1 MAAMERPELERH
13 GPLAGI
19 RVLDFTRV
27 LSGPYCTAL
36 LADLG
41 AEVVKVESPQG
52 DEYRRIGPFREGE
65 SALFQLVNRNK
76 LGIALDLKQPH
87 DVAVARRLAAE
98 ADVVVENFRPGVAA
112 RLGIGHADL
121 AALNPRLVYASIS
134 GFGQSG
140 AAADL
145 PAFDLVAQAKSG
157 LMAMTGEPD
166 GPPAKVGE
174 SIGDLAAGLFASW
187 SILAALLERTRTGRG
202 RYLDIAMVDSLVSL
216 MPTAVAQWMFGT
228 TAPIRTGNRHPLS
241 TPFAAF
247 RARDGHVVICVLSHA
262 QFARLAACIGQP
274 ELAQDPRFADDEGRT
289 AHEPFLRACIERWL
303 RDLAG
308 AEAVAALSAAGVPAA
323 TVDDPA
329 TVFGG
334 RHVAERALLPAIE
347 HPRLGT
353 IRAMEQPVHFEGMP
367 RGRQRPAPAL
377 GADTQGVLARWLDA
391 GAGARHDRGDQP

>member
-1 MAAMERPELERH
+1 MTEPQGASA

-41 AEVVKVESPQG
+41 AEVVKVEAPQG
-52 DEYRRIGPFREGE
+52 DDYRRIGPFRDGE

-76 LGIALDLKQPH
+76 LGIALDLKRPE
-87 DVAVARRLAAE
+87 DLAVARRLAAQ
-98 ADVVVENFRPGVAA
+98 ADVLVENFRPGVAA
-112 RLGIGHADL
+112 RLGIGPADL
-121 AALNPRLVYASIS
+121 ATLNPRLVYASIS

-140 AAADL
+140 PAADL

-157 LMAMTGEPD
+157 LMAMTGAPD
-166 GPPAKVGE
+166 GPPTKVGD

-187 SILAALLERTRTGRG
+187 AILAALFERTRTGRG
-202 RYLDIAMVDSLVSL
+202 RHLDVAMVDSLVSL
-216 MPTAVAQWMFGT
+216 MPTAVAQWMFGAT
-228 TAPIRTGNRHPLS
+228 PPLRTGNRHPLS

-262 QFARLAACIGQP
+262 QFASLAACIGDP
-274 ELAQDPRFADDEGRT
+274 ALAEDPRFADDEGRT
-289 AHEPFLRACIERWL
+289 RHEPYLRARIESWL
-303 RDLAG
+303 AERTA

-329 TVFGG
+329 RVFGG
-334 RHVAERALLPAIE
+334 DHVAARCLLATIQ
-347 HPRLGT
+347 HPRLGA
-353 IRAMEQPVHFEGMP
+353 IPVMEQPVHFAGFA
-367 RGRQRPAPAL
+367 RGRQRAAPAL
-377 GADTQGVLARWLDA
+377 GQDTDSVLARWLGPA
-391 GAGARHDRGDQP
+391 PASSTSVQGDSP